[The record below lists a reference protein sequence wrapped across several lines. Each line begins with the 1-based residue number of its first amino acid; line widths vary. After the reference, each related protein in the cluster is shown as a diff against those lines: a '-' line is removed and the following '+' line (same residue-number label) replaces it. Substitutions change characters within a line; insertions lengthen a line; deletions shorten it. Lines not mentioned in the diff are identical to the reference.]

1 MRFLAILSFALI
13 LAAVAGPATAMPSNM
28 PALPPQ
34 PKVRPAGIPKNA
46 LLVSPCIA
54 TMGEHWAAVKDLPLG
69 PIYGVWQGKP
79 IFTEIMV
86 SSAQLKE
93 GFSYANI
100 HALPGYTID
109 HVDFEFEPHGHEG
122 FPVPHYDVHAYYIS
136 PAAEAKV
143 CPNGIPDPSMKPMNR

>member
-1 MRFLAILSFALI
+1 MRLLAVLSFAFV
-13 LAAVAGPATAMPSNM
+13 LAAAAGPATAMPSNA

-34 PKVRPAGIPKNA
+34 PKVHPAGLPKNA

-54 TMGEHWAAVKDLPLG
+54 TMGEHWATVKDLPLG

-86 SSAQLKE
+86 SSAQLQK

-122 FPVPHYDVHAYYIS
+122 FPVPHYDLHAYYIS